1 MDHFTKIGYFVLLPI
16 LCLITISFI
25 FYIAIPQIE
34 TAFPT
39 ANPSIILVAYFMGI
53 VFIIVWE
60 YVFSHTSKTVM
71 NSLKQKIPSLRH
83 QNGADGSI
91 EDRMASLEKRINDI
105 EKYFIDSKISDLEQ
119 RVSSME
125 ELGDSVK
132 NKKDG

>member
-25 FYIAIPQIE
+25 FYIVIPQIE

-71 NSLKQKIPSLRH
+71 NSLKQKIPSLHH
-83 QNGADGSI
+83 QNCTAGSI
-91 EDRMASLEKRINDI
+91 EDKMTSLEKMIGDI
-105 EKYFIDSKISDLEQ
+105 EKYFVDPKISDLEQ
-119 RVSSME
+119 NVSSME
-125 ELGDSVK
+125 ELGDNVK

>member
-1 MDHFTKIGYFVLLPI
+1 MDNFTKIGYFVLLPI
-16 LCLITISFI
+16 LCLVTISFV

-71 NSLKQKIPSLRH
+71 NGLKQKIPSLRH
-83 QNGADGSI
+83 KNGTSGSI
-91 EDRMASLEKRINDI
+91 GDRMTALEKRIDYI
-105 EKYFIDSKISDLEQ
+105 EKYFIDPKIYDLE
-119 RVSSME
+119 RKVSSIE

-132 NKKDG
+132 NKKKE